1 MNLKLKILIFSIAF
15 SLVLLAIGLSGYRS
29 MNKVAQT
36 FDHVAEVNLSNA
48 NSLGLMQ
55 KHFAQVHQMSLRL
68 LVGGQDRRFYEEA
81 LQAID
86 ESRRSYQAAA
96 RTYEGIP
103 FVDGE
108 EKLYNQVKAA
118 WENFDKAVADQMRI
132 FKDPEGARNSAA
144 ISSLYFKEIYPTE
157 AVFNTA
163 IENLTRFQLD
173 EGQKWSDLADETV
186 SSSNI
191 TSLAITGFGVLL
203 ALVSGGLFSMNLSGR
218 LKSVADRITS
228 SSSEV
233 SIASTQL
240 SSAGQSLSASSTEV
254 ASSLQET
261 VASLEEVSSMIKNNA
276 ENASEAA
283 RLARNVLSDAEKGE
297 QNSRRLISEMEVLAT
312 DSKKIIDII
321 DLMDGIAFQTNILS
335 LNAAVE
341 AARAGE
347 QGKGFAVVA
356 EAVRSLAQ
364 KSSKSAKDIEQLIKG
379 SVEKITA
386 VEKLAK
392 AGGESL
398 INIVASVKKMSDL
411 TSEIAAASEEQSR
424 GVSQISKAMNEIDQA
439 TQRNAGASEEVAA
452 SSEEM
457 SSQAEM
463 MSSVV
468 NELNAVVLGIRRG
481 KESGMKAT
489 GESDQRPLAS

>member
-1 MNLKLKILIFSIAF
+1 MNLKLKILIFSIVF
-15 SLVLLAIGLSGYRS
+15 SMILLVIGLSGYWS
-29 MNKVAQT
+29 MNKVARN
-36 FDHVAEVNLSNA
+36 FDHVAEVNLKNS
-48 NSLGLMQ
+48 NSLGLMHQ
-55 KHFAQVHQMSLRL
+55 HFAQVHQMSLRL
-68 LVGGQDRRFYEEA
+68 LVTGQDRPFYEEA
-81 LQAID
+81 LQAIE
-86 ESRRSYQAAA
+86 ESRRGYQTAA
-96 RTYEGIP
+96 RVYEGIP

-118 WENFDKAVADQMRI
+118 WENFDRAVTEQMRI
-132 FKDPEGARNSAA
+132 FKDGARNSAA
-144 ISSLYFKEIYPTE
+144 INSIYFKEIDPTE
-157 AVFNTA
+157 AVFNDA
-163 IENLTRFQLD
+163 LQNLTRFQLD

-186 SSSNI
+186 ISSNI

-203 ALVSGGLFSMNLSGR
+203 ALVSGFVFSMNLSGR

-276 ENASEAA
+276 DNAAEAA
-283 RLARNVLSDAEKGE
+283 RLARNVLGDAEKGE
-297 QNSRRLISEMEVLAT
+297 QNSRRLISEMEALAS

-356 EAVRSLAQ
+356 EAVRNLAQ

-379 SVEKITA
+379 SVEKISA

-398 INIVASVKKMSDL
+398 THIVASVKKMSDL
-411 TSEIAAASEEQSR
+411 TSEIAAASGEQSR

-457 SSQAEM
+457 SSQADM

-481 KESGMKAT
+481 RGNTMKAS
-489 GESDQRPLAS
+489 GENEERPLAS